1 MDDAHS
7 WFYIV
12 IFLVFIGIDF
22 VFFAFGAAIQN
33 LNATQTE
40 SRMEA
45 GDKKAV
51 NLPFLTFIY
60 NFTQY
65 FFYSRIPFL
74 SPRF

>member
-45 GDKKAV
+45 GDK
-51 NLPFLTFIY
+51 
-60 NFTQY
+60 
-65 FFYSRIPFL
+65 
-74 SPRF
+74 